1 MVDLENFLNSIKPAS
16 GSANTRGSGAAGET
30 IKDTD
35 NQFSAIFKSTV
46 AAIKPAQSGKTLPP
60 SGNPPIG
67 AHYELQNRQLKSG
80 LTVFVAGPEPSDQ
93 ELSKF
98 AADQGIDLSA
108 LKPQKT
114 AGLPESSAHQNTVDP
129 VGYHGVFG
137 RQVDRPTHKPP
148 TFSVDN
154 SAGKKIGPQE
164 PRLAG
169 DADLE
174 HSPMSPLPT
183 MAGNPSPGTYLP
195 LQSDQSNSS
204 VQHSRIA
211 QATVDLGNNTTAG
224 LRDQPIAHQKHIE
237 GSQQLQTDQLAKS
250 ASMPQHPKPKAAI
263 QTESASAP
271 NLQSLGAAKKGEVDA
286 LVDKS
291 QPVIKGAAPQ
301 ISEQLQ
307 STGLP
312 RLTDTDR
319 SSRATEPNRVEVSVR
334 TSAASANPTSLPIV
348 EKSDL
353 PVSLSVSM
361 DTTSPEDDS
370 RTVPNGAPNLL
381 QSKTPNT
388 PLTGEVANALKS
400 HVDKSTSG
408 HTVTTA
414 GQPPQS
420 LQSTPVSQ
428 PATAAGATSTSA
440 IQSTNTDLT
449 DPLPKQ
455 GPVAKLDIGAL
466 RVGLVQS
473 THKAIPVPRVPVV
486 VEPINLQPTQVSGVS
501 SVSETPTLP
510 LPSSIADSAEKHSAQ
525 VLREAPAT
533 DSSVVRDQF
542 SQMSKTLTEALG
554 QRIVA
559 QLARGEWRVEM
570 QLHPTNLGRVEIHL
584 EMKNGELEANFYTA
598 NQITRELINEGLPRL
613 RHALEQQG
621 METAYRGLEQG
632 NQGKSNGNSAGQ
644 DNPREQYVQAPS
656 VESSTEPTTDSTT
669 PDGLDILI

>member
-16 GSANTRGSGAAGET
+16 GPANTRGSGAAGET
-30 IKDTD
+30 IKDAD

-60 SGNPPIG
+60 SGNPPTG
-67 AHYELQNRQLKSG
+67 ANYELQNRQLKSG

-98 AADQGIDLSA
+98 AVDQGIDLSA
-108 LKPQKT
+108 LKPQKI
-114 AGLPESSAHQNTVDP
+114 AGLPESSAQQNTVDP
-129 VGYHGVFG
+129 VGYHGVLG
-137 RQVDRPTHKPP
+137 RQVDRPTHTP
-148 TFSVDN
+148 TLSVN
-154 SAGKKIGPQE
+154 HSAGKKIGPQE

-174 HSPMSPLPT
+174 HSPISPLPT
-183 MAGNPSPGTYLP
+183 LAGNPSPGTYLP

-224 LRDQPIAHQKHIE
+224 LRDQPIAHNRQSE

-250 ASMPQHPKPKAAI
+250 ASIPQHPKPKVAI

-271 NLQSLGAAKKGEVDA
+271 NLQSLGVAKKGEADA
-286 LVDKS
+286 LIDKS
-291 QPVIKGAAPQ
+291 QPVIKGSAPQ
-301 ISEQLQ
+301 LSEQLQ

-319 SSRATEPNRVEVSVR
+319 SSRATEPNRVGVSVR
-334 TSAASANPTSLPIV
+334 TSAASANPSRLPIV

-353 PVSLSVSM
+353 PASLAVSK
-361 DTTSPEDDS
+361 DTTRPEDDS
-370 RTVPNGAPNLL
+370 RTVSNGTPNSS
-381 QSKTPNT
+381 QSKTPNK
-388 PLTGEVANALKS
+388 PLTGEIANALKG
-400 HVDKSTSG
+400 HVDRPNLSHSG
-408 HTVTTA
+408 TTA
-414 GQPPQS
+414 GQPTQP
-420 LQSTPVSQ
+420 LQSTAVSQ
-428 PATAAGATSTSA
+428 LATATATGA

-455 GPVAKLDIGAL
+455 GPVAKVDIGAL
-466 RVGLVQS
+466 RVGLVKS
-473 THKAIPVPRVPVV
+473 THKVIPAPRVPVV

-510 LPSSIADSAEKHSAQ
+510 LPSSIADSAERHSAQ
-525 VLREAPAT
+525 VLREASAT

-542 SQMSKTLTEALG
+542 SQLSKTLSEALG

-598 NQITRELINEGLPRL
+598 NQMTRELINEGLPRL

-632 NQGKSNGNSAGQ
+632 NQGKSNGNSTGQ

>member
-1 MVDLENFLNSIKPAS
+1 VVDLENFLNSIKPAS
-16 GSANTRGSGAAGET
+16 GPANTGGSGAAGET
-30 IKDTD
+30 IKDVD

-46 AAIKPAQSGKTLPP
+46 ATIKPAQSGKTLPP

-67 AHYELQNRQLKSG
+67 ANLELQNRQLKSG

-137 RQVDRPTHKPP
+137 RQVGTPTHKPP
-148 TFSVDN
+148 TFSVHN
-154 SAGKKIGPQE
+154 SVGEKIGPQGPMPAE
-164 PRLAG
+164 
-169 DADLE
+169 DANLE

-183 MAGNPSPGTYLP
+183 LAGNPSPGTYLP
-195 LQSDQSNSS
+195 LQSGQSNSS
-204 VQHSRIA
+204 IQPNPIPQAAADLAHSS
-211 QATVDLGNNTTAG
+211 TVG
-224 LRDQPIAHQKHIE
+224 LNGKPVAYKNHME
-237 GSQQLQTDQLAKS
+237 GSQQLHTDQLAKS

-271 NLQSLGAAKKGEVDA
+271 NLQSLGAAKKGEADA
-286 LVDKS
+286 LIDKP
-291 QPVIKGAAPQ
+291 QPVIKGSASQRP
-301 ISEQLQ
+301 EQLQ

-319 SSRATEPNRVEVSVR
+319 SSRATEPNRVGVSVR
-334 TSAASANPTSLPIV
+334 TSAASANPSNLPIV
-348 EKSDL
+348 EKADL
-353 PVSLSVSM
+353 PVLTVSK
-361 DTTSPEDDS
+361 DSTSPEGDS
-370 RTVPNGAPNLL
+370 RTVPNGAPNSSQL
-381 QSKTPNT
+381 KTPNKS
-388 PLTGEVANALKS
+388 LTGEVANALKS
-400 HVDKSTSG
+400 HVDRPTSG
-408 HTVTTA
+408 HTVSTA

-473 THKAIPVPRVPVV
+473 THKAIPVSRVPVV

-542 SQMSKTLTEALG
+542 SQLSKTLTEALG

-559 QLARGEWRVEM
+559 QLARGQWRVEM

-632 NQGKSNGNSAGQ
+632 NQGKSNGNSTGQ
-644 DNPREQYVQAPS
+644 DNPREQHVQAPS
-656 VESSTEPTTDSTT
+656 VESSTEPTTDSKA

>member
-1 MVDLENFLNSIKPAS
+1 MDLENFLNSIKPAS

-301 ISEQLQ
+301 PPEQLQ

-334 TSAASANPTSLPIV
+334 TSVASANPTSLPIV

-400 HVDKSTSG
+400 HVDRPTSG

-473 THKAIPVPRVPVV
+473 THKAIPVSRVPVV
-486 VEPINLQPTQVSGVS
+486 VEPINLQPTQLSGVS

-632 NQGKSNGNSAGQ
+632 NQGKSNGNSTGQ

>member
-16 GSANTRGSGAAGET
+16 GPANTRGLGAGGET

-154 SAGKKIGPQE
+154 SAGKKIGPQG

-211 QATVDLGNNTTAG
+211 QATVDLGNNTIAG

-237 GSQQLQTDQLAKS
+237 GSQQLHTDQLAKS

-271 NLQSLGAAKKGEVDA
+271 NLQSLGAAKKGEADA
-286 LVDKS
+286 LIDKS
-291 QPVIKGAAPQ
+291 EPVIKGAAPQ
-301 ISEQLQ
+301 PPEQLQ

-319 SSRATEPNRVEVSVR
+319 SSRATEPNRVGVSVR
-334 TSAASANPTSLPIV
+334 ASAASANPTSLPTV

-353 PVSLSVSM
+353 PVSLTVSK
-361 DTTSPEDDS
+361 DTTSPEGDS

-381 QSKTPNT
+381 QSKTPNK

-400 HVDKSTSG
+400 RVDRPTSG

-420 LQSTPVSQ
+420 QQSTPVSQ
-428 PATAAGATSTSA
+428 PATATATDA

-455 GPVAKLDIGAL
+455 GLVGKLDIGAL

-473 THKAIPVPRVPVV
+473 THKAIPVSKVPVV
-486 VEPINLQPTQVSGVS
+486 VEPINLQPTQLSGVS

-656 VESSTEPTTDSTT
+656 VESSTEPTTDSTA